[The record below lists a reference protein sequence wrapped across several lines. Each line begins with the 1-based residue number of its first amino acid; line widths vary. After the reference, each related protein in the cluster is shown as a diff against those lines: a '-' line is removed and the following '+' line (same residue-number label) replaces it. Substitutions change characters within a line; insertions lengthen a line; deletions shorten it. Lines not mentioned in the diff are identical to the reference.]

1 MRRLLR
7 VAALG
12 VVVLA
17 GAAGISAAR
26 ADGGEAGL
34 VVEHGDGTVETY
46 CITFTGDG
54 IRGDELLRRAGVSFD
69 QFGGLVCSLG
79 PRPEEACPAASSF
92 ETCTCKCK
100 GSDCV
105 YWAFFTRSYGKE
117 WVYSALGF
125 AAQKAKDGDLQGWRW
140 GKGSAMSAPAP
151 VAVTFEQVCGHALR
165 GGATVATPNV
175 TVAPVAPPATGAASP
190 AATATEIAAPFA
202 TVESAA
208 MNTPGAE
215 LFTPSPATAPATS
228 VSLPVAKTG
237 DSGGGWPRGPIAFA
251 AVAVALTAAIAAA
264 WRWRG
269 RGA

>member
-12 VVVLA
+12 GVVLA

-46 CITFTGDG
+46 CVTFTGDG

-79 PRPEEACPAASSF
+79 PRPEEACTGASSF
-92 ETCTCKCK
+92 ESCTCKCK
-100 GSDCV
+100 GSECV

-151 VAVTFEQVCGHALR
+151 VAITFEQVCGHAP
-165 GGATVATPNV
+165 GGRAAVATPK
-175 TVAPVAPPATGAASP
+175 VAVSTGAPPATGAASP
-190 AATATEIAAPFA
+190 AATVSETAAPSA

-208 MNTPGAE
+208 TNTPGAE
-215 LFTPSPATAPATS
+215 LFTPLAATAPATY
-228 VSLPVAKTG
+228 VPPLVMKTG
-237 DSGGGWPRGPIAFA
+237 DEDDGWRRGPIAFA
-251 AVAVALTAAIAAA
+251 AVALVLAAAIAAA

-269 RGA
+269 A